1 MRAHI
6 GVAFVFIVYTGFVL
20 LFANTKKDVNYEN
33 KYDALLLK
41 IEQSQKVMDSSIVE
55 ATKKEAT
62 IINKTV
68 ENIIEDKKQIKQLFS
83 EVAEIKANPKVEIQ
97 IQTIRDTVFV
107 TEKKNFW
114 GKSKVDT
121 VQ

>member
-1 MRAHI
+1 MRYL
-6 GVAFVFIVYTGFVL
+6 AFIL
-20 LFANTKKDVNYEN
+20 LISSCTTAEIEQVN
-33 KYDALLLK
+33 KYDTLLIRVEK
-41 IEQSQKVMDSSIVE
+41 SQKVMDSSIVE
-55 ATKKEAT
+55 ATKKEAK

-68 ENIIEDKKQIKQLFS
+68 QTIIEDKKQIAELVTQ
-83 EVAEIKANPKVEIQ
+83 VAEAKANPKVEIQ

-114 GKSKVDT
+114 GKSKTDT

>member
-1 MRAHI
+1 MRYLALI
-6 GVAFVFIVYTGFVL
+6 L
-20 LFANTKKDVNYEN
+20 LISSCTTAEIEQVN
-33 KYDALLLK
+33 KYDTLLIRVEK
-41 IEQSQKVMDSSIVE
+41 SQKVMDSSILE
-55 ATKKEAT
+55 ATKKEAI

-114 GKSKVDT
+114 GKSKTDT

>member
-1 MRAHI
+1 MRYLALI
-6 GVAFVFIVYTGFVL
+6 L
-20 LFANTKKDVNYEN
+20 LISSCTTVETERVD
-33 KYDALLLK
+33 KYDTLLLK
-41 IEQSQKVMDSSIVE
+41 VAESQLQMDSSIVE
-55 ATKKEAT
+55 ATKKESQ

-68 ENIIEDKKQIKQLFS
+68 KSIIEDKKQIKQLFS

-97 IQTIRDTVFV
+97 TIRDTIFV

-114 GKSKVDT
+114 GKSKTDT

>member
-1 MRAHI
+1 MRYL
-6 GVAFVFIVYTGFVL
+6 AFIL
-20 LFANTKKDVNYEN
+20 LISSCTTVETEQVD
-33 KYDALLLK
+33 KYDTLLLK
-41 IEQSQKVMDSSIVE
+41 VAESQLEMDSSIVE
-55 ATKKEAT
+55 ATKKEAI

-97 IQTIRDTVFV
+97 TIRDTIFV

-114 GKSKVDT
+114 GKSKTDT

>member
-1 MRAHI
+1 MRYL
-6 GVAFVFIVYTGFVL
+6 AFIL
-20 LFANTKKDVNYEN
+20 LISSCTTAEIEQVN
-33 KYDALLLK
+33 KYDTLLIRVEK
-41 IEQSQKVMDSSIVE
+41 SQKLMDSSIVE

-68 ENIIEDKKQIKQLFS
+68 QTIIEDKKQIAELVTQ
-83 EVAEIKANPKVEIQ
+83 VAEAKANPKVEIQ

-114 GKSKVDT
+114 GKSKTDT

>member
-1 MRAHI
+1 MRYL
-6 GVAFVFIVYTGFVL
+6 AFIL
-20 LFANTKKDVNYEN
+20 LISSCTTVETERVD
-33 KYDALLLK
+33 KYDTLLLK
-41 IEQSQKVMDSSIVE
+41 VAESQLEMDSSIVE
-55 ATKKEAT
+55 ATKKEAI

-68 ENIIEDKKQIKQLFS
+68 KNIIEDKKQIKQLFS

>member
-1 MRAHI
+1 MRYLALI
-6 GVAFVFIVYTGFVL
+6 L
-20 LFANTKKDVNYEN
+20 LISSCTTAEIEQVN
-33 KYDALLLK
+33 KYDTLLIRVEK
-41 IEQSQKVMDSSIVE
+41 SQKVMDSSIVE
-55 ATKKEAT
+55 ATKKEAK

-68 ENIIEDKKQIKQLFS
+68 ETIIEDKKQIAELVTQ
-83 EVAEIKANPKVEIQ
+83 VAEAKANPKVEIQ

>member
-1 MRAHI
+1 MRYL
-6 GVAFVFIVYTGFVL
+6 AFIFLASSCTTVETEQV
-20 LFANTKKDVNYEN
+20 D
-33 KYDALLLK
+33 KYDTLLLK
-41 IEQSQKVMDSSIVE
+41 VAESQLEMDSSIVE
-55 ATKKEAT
+55 ATKKEAI

-97 IQTIRDTVFV
+97 TIRDTIFV

-114 GKSKVDT
+114 GKSKTDT

>member
-1 MRAHI
+1 MRYL
-6 GVAFVFIVYTGFVL
+6 AFIL
-20 LFANTKKDVNYEN
+20 LISSCTTVETERVD
-33 KYDALLLK
+33 KYDTLLLK
-41 IEQSQKVMDSSIVE
+41 VAETQLEMDSSIVE
-55 ATKKEAT
+55 ATKKESI

-68 ENIIEDKKQIKQLFS
+68 ESIIEDKKQIKQLFT